1 MKLKPAFKKNLMK
14 KTLATILLSFLFTAV
29 HAQEVQLTGKVKD
42 QLQQP
47 LELVYVSLMKPDST
61 PVKRALTDSLG
72 IFVIKAE
79 KGDYLVVLE
88 EFGISRA
95 VSLTQDTD
103 LGEMLLKESQELD
116 GVTVTARK
124 KIIEQRVD
132 RLVFH
137 VENVT
142 SVSGGTAL
150 DALKATPTVRVQN
163 DQVSIVG
170 KGEVLVMV
178 DDRLQRMSSEDLA
191 AFLKSIP
198 ADNIQSIE
206 VITTPPAKYDA
217 EGNSGLINIKLKTAR
232 ANSWNAMIGTSYTQ
246 KTYAGGNIQ
255 GLFNYNYKKLSLEFS
270 VNKGK
275 QDWLTTFENR
285 TSFPDEVWHQQI
297 KDRSTS
303 NALSLGAGMDY
314 KLAKRWT
321 TGVNYLGSFTD
332 RRAASSPLT
341 TRSDRATE
349 SVQSYIASEMN
360 SYSKPDMNSV
370 NWYHSFALD
379 STGKN
384 LTIDLDHFSYR
395 KQDENTFS
403 GNSLDISQQIIPGTF
418 FSAANSNNNRIR
430 NYSGK
435 VDVTLPYK
443 WADLSFGGKASY
455 THTSNDLEVYDQ
467 QTGVPVLNTDQSNVF
482 SYKEQNEALYVSAAK
497 KLGKKWEGQLGLRM
511 EATQTEGYSENLDQT
526 NRNNYVKL
534 FPTAYLSYLANDSNS
549 FSLTYSQRIRRPNF
563 DYLNPFV
570 IRSNPYDYSEG
581 NPFLKPSY
589 ITNLEF
595 SYMHNQKWVNAVY
608 FSRVSDFGQE
618 VSIIDP
624 NTNITRRTPVNYANT
639 YQIGFST
646 YYHFNRFSWWNSYT
660 GFNVNYQRIQSKTD
674 FIASIDGYNGY
685 FYSNNDFTLNDQKS
699 VFVGVNYGWQ
709 LPGLYQFFRISTMH
723 ILDVSVK
730 VLLLNKK
737 LSLTAVWEDVL
748 NGQRPEI
755 GFTSNGIQNTIT
767 NYADTRGVRLSVSYK
782 FGNKNL
788 EAKQR
793 TGGNEDEKGR
803 AMEN

>member
-1 MKLKPAFKKNLMK
+1 MK
-14 KTLATILLSFLFTAV
+14 KTLVTILFSFLLTALYG
-29 HAQEVQLTGKVKD
+29 QEAQLTGKIKD
-42 QLQQP
+42 ELQQP
-47 LELVYVSLMKPDST
+47 LELVYVSLLKPDST

-72 IFVIKAE
+72 MFIIQAQ
-79 KGDYLVVLE
+79 KGNYFLVLE
-88 EFGISRA
+88 EFGISREI
-95 VSLTQDTD
+95 SLTQDTD
-103 LGEMLLKESQELD
+103 LGEILLKESQELD

-178 DDRLQRMSSEDLA
+178 DDRLQRMSAEDLA

-232 ANSWNAMIGTSYTQ
+232 ANSWNALIGTSYTQ
-246 KTYAGGNIQ
+246 KTYAGAGVQ
-255 GLFNYNYKKLSLEFS
+255 GLFHYNRKKLSLEFS
-270 VNKGK
+270 VNKAR

-285 TSFPDEVWHQQI
+285 MVFPDEVWDQQI
-297 KDRSTS
+297 QNRSRS
-303 NALSLGAGMDY
+303 NALSLGAGIDY
-314 KLAKRWT
+314 KVSKRWT

-332 RRAASSPLT
+332 RKETSSPLT
-341 TRSDRATE
+341 TRLDRITE
-349 SVQSYIASEMN
+349 NTQSYIASDMDA
-360 SYSKPDMNSV
+360 SGKPVMNSV

-395 KQDENTFS
+395 KLDENAFAGS
-403 GNSLDISQQIIPGTF
+403 SLDISQQEVPGTF
-418 FSAANSNNNRIR
+418 FSSVNTNNNRIR

-455 THTSNDLEVYDQ
+455 THTSNDLQVIDR
-467 QTGVPVLNTDQSNVF
+467 QTGIPVLNTDQSNEF
-482 SYKEQNEALYVSAAK
+482 TYREQNEALYVSAAK
-497 KLGKKWEGQLGLRM
+497 KLGKKWEGQMGMRM
-511 EATQTEGYSENLDQT
+511 EATQTEGYSKNLDQT
-526 NRNNYVKL
+526 NRNQYVKL
-534 FPTAYLSYLANDSNS
+534 FPTAYLSYTANDSNS

-608 FSRVSDFGQE
+608 FSGVSDFGQE
-618 VSIIDP
+618 VSLIDP
-624 NTNITRRTPVNYANT
+624 NTNIVRRTPMNYANT
-639 YQIGFST
+639 YQVGFST
-646 YYHFNRFSWWNSYT
+646 YYHFNWFSWWNSYT
-660 GFNVNYQRIQSKTD
+660 GFNVNYQHIRSKTD
-674 FIASIDGYNGY
+674 FIASVAGYNGY
-685 FYSNNDFTLNDQKS
+685 CYSNNDLTLNKQKTI
-699 VFVGVNYGWQ
+699 FAGVNYGWQ

-730 VLLLNKK
+730 VLLLDKK

-748 NGQRPEI
+748 NGQRPDI
-755 GFTSNGIQNTIT
+755 RFASNGIQNTIR
-767 NYADTRGVRLSVSYK
+767 NYGDTRGVRLSVSYK
-782 FGNKNL
+782 FGNRNL

-793 TGGNEDEKGR
+793 NSGNDEEKGR
-803 AMEN
+803 VE